1 MQIVCLFLCIKKNKI
16 NTFVFAYI
24 FIKKLW
30 NNAKKWIKVVS
41 LREGWIL
48 GTWGTGY
55 MQDCIM

>member
-24 FIKKLW
+24 CIKKLW

-41 LREGWIL
+41 LREGWVL